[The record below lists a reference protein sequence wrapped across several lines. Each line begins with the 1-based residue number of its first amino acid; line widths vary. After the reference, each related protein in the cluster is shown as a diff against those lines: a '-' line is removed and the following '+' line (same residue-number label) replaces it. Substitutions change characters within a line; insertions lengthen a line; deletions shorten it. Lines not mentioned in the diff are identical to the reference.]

1 MTDGVVT
8 SREAARR
15 LRVHVRTVHR
25 MIADGRLKKRDQ
37 VDRYHGDFL
46 IDEDDVERLVAA
58 KSSTE
63 RERAS

>member
-8 SREAARR
+8 SREAAKR
-15 LRVHVRTVHR
+15 LHVHVRTVHR

-37 VDRYHGDFL
+37 IPGYRGDFL
-46 IDEDDVERLVAA
+46 IDENDVERLAA
-58 KSSTE
+58 AGPESE